1 MSGFVVST
9 VTNRFLSETLPPNY
23 LWGVLEVV
31 EPISQGL
38 ICAKVSGKESLAD
51 ESLQEISQPLVGREW
66 RICPSSFLSSSW
78 ACWKWSGI
86 QNLDK
91 LYPKELLESGKV
103 LSGPFF
109 KKILKD
115 RDRVLDAIAAERAE
129 KEQLLVAEDV
139 L

>member
-38 ICAKVSGKESLAD
+38 ICAKVSGK
-51 ESLQEISQPLVGREW
+51 RT
-66 RICPSSFLSSSW
+66 
-78 ACWKWSGI
+78 
-86 QNLDK
+86 
-91 LYPKELLESGKV
+91 
-103 LSGPFF
+103 
-109 KKILKD
+109 
-115 RDRVLDAIAAERAE
+115 E
-129 KEQLLVAEDV
+129 KEQLLEAEDV